1 MTYLNYH
8 TILSSQKIPLLKL
21 IGGTIFTGWLTGLP
35 LPIGSLPLLFGEL
48 VDILNLGGPVTV
60 FCRLLLFLR
69 LWLLPSVTDLSW
81 LPWNA
86 FYFFFANFF
95 ELFMFT
101 AWRNN
106 YVYRQFLPYIES
118 ERSFPCFRNSKSIET
133 KIVDKIIMKRISKA
147 GILFIFHILRII
159 TITIFVAILA
169 V

>member
-1 MTYLNYH
+1 MVFPLRYYLLPCINLFPSRQITYVITQNFVCVYLFPSFTKCNINVLKRSPVYN
-8 TILSSQKIPLLKL
+8 QPLFIYLGYL
-21 IGGTIFTGWLTGLP
+21 GMLFISP
-35 LPIGSLPLLFGEL
+35 LPTFS
-48 VDILNLGGPVTV
+48 N
-60 FCRLLLFLR
+60 FL
-69 LWLLPSVTDLSW
+69 
-81 LPWNA
+81 
-86 FYFFFANFF
+86 
-95 ELFMFT
+95 

-118 ERSFPCFRNSKSIET
+118 ERSFPSFRNSKSIET